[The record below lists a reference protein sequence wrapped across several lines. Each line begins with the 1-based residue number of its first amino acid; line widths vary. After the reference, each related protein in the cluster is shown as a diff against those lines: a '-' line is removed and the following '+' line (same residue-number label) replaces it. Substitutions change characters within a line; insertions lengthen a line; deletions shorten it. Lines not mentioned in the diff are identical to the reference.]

1 MKIFSKISKT
11 GYSNLSGFPALS
23 ENAVLRYLSFSALYV
38 AQGIPE
44 GMVIFGLPAWMAMNG
59 KSPAEIGSFTAI
71 ALIPWSFK
79 IIAAPLMDRFTFLPM
94 GRRRPWIIFGQTGLV
109 ASFLSM
115 AFIPDPLNNLTL
127 LMIAAFFVSLFSIFQ
142 DIAVDGMAI
151 DILPVDQQAR
161 ANGLMWGSKT
171 LGISASVAVGS
182 YIINAH
188 GFFYAISALSM
199 IVLLIMIVPVFLRER
214 PGEKI
219 MPWTKGKTS
228 EVSGKLQLHSWKG
241 ILKSLYQVFFLRVS
255 LIMGIAVFSY
265 CIGRGLLQTL
275 LPVFTVQELGW
286 TDSHYSQTF
295 ATVNLISGILGM
307 FVAGALI
314 DFFGKIRMMTFYLIT
329 LILVVIAF
337 TFLRSLWVHEVFI
350 YGFFAGFFI
359 LDTFITIAVFAT
371 AMQLCWKRISA
382 TQFTLFMAI
391 ANLGLAAGARL
402 LGPLT
407 ENLSWEYVILTV
419 VVFSSVMLVLIRYIH
434 FDSHLIK
441 VNRLE
446 AMQLA
451 VDEQKL
457 IPVPEK
463 VRITA

>member
-1 MKIFSKISKT
+1 MKILSKISKP
-11 GYSNLSGFPALS
+11 GYSNVSGFPALS
-23 ENAVLRYLSFSALYV
+23 ENAVLRYLSFSALYL

-44 GMVIFGLPAWMAMNG
+44 GLVIFGIPAWMAMNG

-79 IIAAPLMDRFTFLPM
+79 IIAAPLMDRFTWLPM
-94 GRRRPWIIFGQTGLV
+94 GRRRPWIIFGQTGLI

-127 LMIAAFFVSLFSIFQ
+127 LMVAAFSVSLFTIFQ

-171 LGISASVAVGS
+171 LGISASVAAGS
-182 YIINAH
+182 FIINAY
-188 GFFYAISALSM
+188 GFFYAISTLSF

-219 MPWTKGKTS
+219 MPWTKGVTS

-255 LIMGIAVFSY
+255 LIMGVAVFSY
-265 CIGRGLLQTL
+265 SVGRGLTQALM
-275 LPVFTVQELGW
+275 PVFTVQELGW
-286 TDSHYSQTF
+286 TDVSYSQTF
-295 ATVNLISGILGM
+295 ATVNMISGILGM

-314 DFFGKIRMMTFYLIT
+314 DFFGKIRMMTIYLCC
-329 LILVVIAF
+329 LIAIFFAMSF
-337 TFLRSLWVHEVFI
+337 MKSYWQNDMFI
-350 YGFFAGFFI
+350 FGFFAGFFI
-359 LDTFITIAVFAT
+359 LDTFITIAVFAI

-391 ANLGLAAGARL
+391 ANIGLATGAKL

-407 ENLSWEYVILTV
+407 TNLSWEFVILSV
-419 VVFSSVMLVLIRYIH
+419 VIFTSVMLVLIRYIH
-434 FDSHLIK
+434 FDSHLKK

-446 AMQLA
+446 ALQLVA
-451 VDEQKL
+451 DEQEL
-457 IPVPEK
+457 IPVPE
-463 VRITA
+463 RITA

>member
-1 MKIFSKISKT
+1 MKA
-11 GYSNLSGFPALS
+11 NRFPSLS
-23 ENAVLRYLSFSALYV
+23 ENAVLRYLSFSALYL

-44 GMVIFGLPAWMAMNG
+44 GLILFGIPAWLAMNG

-71 ALIPWSFK
+71 ALLPWSFK
-79 IIAAPLMDRFTFLPM
+79 IVAAPIMDRFTFLPM
-94 GRRRPWIIFGQTGLV
+94 GRRKPWIIFGQSGLV

-115 AFIPDPLNNLTL
+115 AFIPEPLNNLTL
-127 LMIAAFFVSLFSIFQ
+127 LMIAAFSVCLFTIFQ

-171 LGISASVAVGS
+171 LGISASVATGS
-182 YIINAH
+182 FIINAY
-188 GFFYAISALSM
+188 GFFYAITALSV
-199 IVLLIMIVPVFLRER
+199 IVLLIMFVPVFLRER
-214 PGEKI
+214 PGEKL

-228 EVSGKLQLHSWKG
+228 ESAGKLQLDSWKA
-241 ILKSLYQVFFLRVS
+241 IFKSLYQVFFLRVS

-265 CIGRGLLQTL
+265 SVGRGLLQTL

-286 TDSHYSQTF
+286 TDTHFSQTF

-307 FVAGALI
+307 FIAGALI
-314 DFFGKIRMMTFYLIT
+314 DFFGKIRMMTIYLLG
-329 LILVVIAF
+329 LIGIVVIMA
-337 TFLRSLWVHEVFI
+337 LMKNYWQNEMVV
-350 YGFFAGFFI
+350 YGFFAGTFI

-391 ANLGLAAGARL
+391 ANLGLAAGAKL

-407 ENLSWEYVILTV
+407 ENLSWQYVILTAV
-419 VVFSSVMLVLIRYIH
+419 IFSGMMLVLIRYIH
-434 FDSHLIK
+434 FDSHLQK

-446 AMQLA
+446 AIQLA
-451 VDEQKL
+451 KDQQAFEL
-457 IPVPEK
+457 VPDK
-463 VRITA
+463 IRVTV

>member
-1 MKIFSKISKT
+1 MT
-11 GYSNLSGFPALS
+11 NSGKNSFPALS
-23 ENAVLRYLSFSALYV
+23 ENAVLRYLSFSALYL

-44 GMVIFGLPAWMAMNG
+44 GLVIFGIPAWLAMNG
-59 KSPAEIGSFTAI
+59 KSPAEIGTLTAI

-79 IIAAPLMDRFTFLPM
+79 IVAAPLMDRFTWLPM
-94 GRRRPWIIFGQTGLV
+94 GRRRPWIIFGQLGLV

-127 LMIAAFFVSLFSIFQ
+127 LMVAAFSVSLFTIFQ

-171 LGISASVAVGS
+171 LGISASVAAGS
-182 YIINAH
+182 FIINAY
-188 GFFYAISALSM
+188 GFFYAISALSV

-219 MPWTKGKTS
+219 MPWTKGEIS
-228 EVSGKLQLHSWKG
+228 EVSGKLQLHSWKA

-265 CIGRGLLQTL
+265 SVGRGLLQTL

-307 FVAGALI
+307 FIAGALI
-314 DFFGKIRMMTFYLIT
+314 DFFGKIRMMTIYLCF
-329 LILVVIAF
+329 LIGIVLAM
-337 TFLRSLWVHEVFI
+337 TFMKSYWQNDLFI

-391 ANLGLAAGARL
+391 ANIGLAAGAKL

-407 ENLSWEYVILTV
+407 ENLNWEYVILTV
-419 VVFSSVMLVLIRYIH
+419 VAFTGVMLVLIRYIH
-434 FDSHLIK
+434 FDSHLKK

-451 VDEQKL
+451 ADEQEL

-463 VRITA
+463 LRLSI

>member
-1 MKIFSKISKT
+1 MNNTERVMKSSIT
-11 GYSNLSGFPALS
+11 DRFPALS
-23 ENAVLRYLSFSALYV
+23 ENAVLRYMSFSALYV

-44 GMVIFGLPAWMAMNG
+44 GMVIFGLPAWLAMNG

-79 IIAAPLMDRFTFLPM
+79 IIAAPLMDRFTWLPM
-94 GRRRPWIIFGQTGLV
+94 GRRRPWIIFGQLGLV

-127 LMIAAFFVSLFSIFQ
+127 LMIAAFSVSLFTIFQ

-171 LGISASVAVGS
+171 LGISASVAAGS
-182 YIINAH
+182 YIINAY
-188 GFFYAISALSM
+188 GFFYAISALSS

-219 MPWTKGKTS
+219 MPWTKGVTS
-228 EVSGKLQLHSWKG
+228 EVSGKLQLHSWKA
-241 ILKSLYQVFFLRVS
+241 ILKSLFQVFFLRVS
-255 LIMGIAVFSY
+255 IIMGIAVFGY
-265 CIGRGLLQTL
+265 CIGRGLIRAV
-275 LPVFTVQELGW
+275 LPVITVQELGW
-286 TDSHYSQTF
+286 TDTHYSQTF
-295 ATVNLISGILGM
+295 ATVNMISGIFGM

-314 DFFGKIRMMTFYLIT
+314 DFFGKIRMMTIYLIT
-329 LILVVIAF
+329 LILVVIVF
-337 TFLRSLWVHEVFI
+337 TSMKNYWVHEVFV

-407 ENLSWEYVILTV
+407 SNLSWDYVIATV
-419 VVFSSVMLVLIRYIH
+419 VIFASVMLFLIRFIH
-434 FDSHLIK
+434 FESHLKK

-451 VDEQKL
+451 ADERELTQAT
-457 IPVPEK
+457 ET
-463 VRITA
+463 VRLSI

>member
-1 MKIFSKISKT
+1 MITSLI
-11 GYSNLSGFPALS
+11 NRFPALS
-23 ENAVLRYLSFSALYV
+23 ENAVLRYLSFSALYL

-79 IIAAPLMDRFTFLPM
+79 IIAAPLMDRFTYLPM
-94 GRRRPWIIFGQTGLV
+94 GRRRPWIIFGQLGLV

-127 LMIAAFFVSLFSIFQ
+127 LMVAAFSVSLFTIFQ

-171 LGISASVAVGS
+171 LGISASVAAGS
-182 YIINAH
+182 YIINAY
-188 GFFYAISALSM
+188 GFFYAVSALSC

-219 MPWTKGKTS
+219 MPWTKGEIS
-228 EVSGKLQLHSWKG
+228 EVSGKLQLHSWKA
-241 ILKSLYQVFFLRVS
+241 ILKSLFQVFFLRVS
-255 LIMGIAVFSY
+255 IIMGIAVFSY
-265 CIGRGLLQTL
+265 CIGRGLIRAV

-286 TDSHYSQTF
+286 TDVSYSQTF

-314 DFFGKIRMMTFYLIT
+314 DFFGKIRMMTIYLLCLIGVVLAMT
-329 LILVVIAF
+329 LMKNYWQNEFVV
-337 TFLRSLWVHEVFI
+337 

-407 ENLSWEYVILTV
+407 ENLSWEYVILSV
-419 VVFSSVMLVLIRYIH
+419 VIFASVMLILIRYIH

-446 AMQLA
+446 TMQLA
-451 VDEQKL
+451 ADEREL
-457 IPVPEK
+457 IPAPEK
-463 VRITA
+463 IRLSI

>member
-1 MKIFSKISKT
+1 MKA
-11 GYSNLSGFPALS
+11 NRFPSLT
-23 ENAVLRYLSFSALYV
+23 ENAVLRYLSFSALYL

-44 GMVIFGLPAWMAMNG
+44 GLIMFGIPAWLAMNG

-71 ALIPWSFK
+71 ALLPWSFK
-79 IIAAPLMDRFTFLPM
+79 IVAAPIMDRFTFLPM
-94 GRRRPWIIFGQTGLV
+94 GRRKPWIIFGQSGLV

-115 AFIPDPLNNLTL
+115 AFIPEPLNNLTL
-127 LMIAAFFVSLFSIFQ
+127 LMIAAFSVCLFTIFQ
-142 DIAVDGMAI
+142 DIAIDGMAI

-171 LGISASVAVGS
+171 LGISASVATGS
-182 YIINAH
+182 FIINAY
-188 GFFYAISALSM
+188 GFFYAITALSV
-199 IVLLIMIVPVFLRER
+199 IVLLIMFVPVFLRER
-214 PGEKI
+214 PGEKL

-228 EVSGKLQLHSWKG
+228 ESAGKLQLDSWKA
-241 ILKSLYQVFFLRVS
+241 IFKSLYQVFFLRVS

-265 CIGRGLLQTL
+265 SVGRGLLQTL

-286 TDSHYSQTF
+286 TDTHFSQTF

-307 FVAGALI
+307 FIAGALI
-314 DFFGKIRMMTFYLIT
+314 DFFGKIRMMTIYLLG
-329 LILVVIAF
+329 LIGIVVIMA
-337 TFLRSLWVHEVFI
+337 LMKNYWQNEMVV
-350 YGFFAGFFI
+350 YGFFAGTFI

-391 ANLGLAAGARL
+391 ANLGLAAGAKL

-407 ENLSWEYVILTV
+407 ENLSWQYVILTAV
-419 VVFSSVMLVLIRYIH
+419 IFSGMMLVLIRYIH
-434 FDSHLIK
+434 FDSHLQK

-446 AMQLA
+446 AIQLA
-451 VDEQKL
+451 KDQQAFEL
-457 IPVPEK
+457 VPDK
-463 VRITA
+463 IRVTV

>member
-1 MKIFSKISKT
+1 MK
-11 GYSNLSGFPALS
+11 NLIINRFPSLS
-23 ENAVLRYLSFSALYV
+23 ENAVLRYLSFSVLYL

-59 KSPAEIGSFTAI
+59 KSPAEIGTFTSI

-79 IIAAPLMDRFTFLPM
+79 IIAAPLMDRFTYLPM
-94 GRRRPWIIFGQTGLV
+94 GRRRPWIIFGQTGLM

-127 LMIAAFFVSLFSIFQ
+127 LMVAAFSVSLFSIFQ
-142 DIAVDGMAI
+142 DIAVDGLAI

-171 LGISASVAVGS
+171 LGISASVAAGS
-182 YIINAH
+182 YIINAY
-188 GFFYAISALSM
+188 GFFYAITALSV

-214 PGEKI
+214 RGEKI
-219 MPWTKGKTS
+219 MPWTKGETS
-228 EVSGKLQLHSWKG
+228 EISSKLQLHSWKA

-255 LIMGIAVFSY
+255 IIMGVAVFSY
-265 CIGRGLLQTL
+265 SIGRGLIRAV

-286 TDSHYSQTF
+286 TDVSYSQTF
-295 ATVNLISGILGM
+295 ATVNMISGILGM

-314 DFFGKIRMMTFYLIT
+314 DFFGKIRMMTIYLLCLIGVVLAMT
-329 LILVVIAF
+329 LMKNYWQNEFVV
-337 TFLRSLWVHEVFI
+337 

-359 LDTFITIAVFAT
+359 LDTFISIAVFAT

-407 ENLSWEYVILTV
+407 TNLAWEYVILTV
-419 VVFSSVMLVLIRYIH
+419 VVFASVMLVLIRYIH
-434 FDSHLIK
+434 FDSHLKK

-451 VDEQKL
+451 ADEQEL
-457 IPVPEK
+457 IPSTEK

>member
-1 MKIFSKISKT
+1 MKNSIT
-11 GYSNLSGFPALS
+11 NRFPSLS
-23 ENAVLRYLSFSALYV
+23 ENAVLRYLSFSALYL

-44 GMVIFGLPAWMAMNG
+44 GMVLFGLPAWLAMNG

-79 IIAAPLMDRFTFLPM
+79 IIAAPLMDRFTYLPM
-94 GRRRPWIIFGQTGLV
+94 GRRRPWIIFGQLGLV

-127 LMIAAFFVSLFSIFQ
+127 LMIAAFSVSLFSIFQ

-171 LGISASVAVGS
+171 LGISASVAAGS
-182 YIINAH
+182 FIINAY
-188 GFFYAISALSM
+188 GFIYAISALSV

-219 MPWTKGKTS
+219 MPWTKGVTS
-228 EVSGKLQLHSWKG
+228 EISGKLQLHTWKA

-255 LIMGIAVFSY
+255 IIMGVAVFSY
-265 CIGRGLLQTL
+265 SIGRGLIRAV

-286 TDSHYSQTF
+286 TDVSYSQTF
-295 ATVNLISGILGM
+295 ATVNMISGILGM

-314 DFFGKIRMMTFYLIT
+314 DFFGKIRMMTIYLLCLIGVVLAMT
-329 LILVVIAF
+329 LMKNYWQNEFVV
-337 TFLRSLWVHEVFI
+337 

-359 LDTFITIAVFAT
+359 LDTFISIAVFAT

-382 TQFTLFMAI
+382 TQFTLFMAF

-407 ENLSWEYVILTV
+407 ENLNWEYVILTV
-419 VVFSSVMLVLIRYIH
+419 VVFVAVMLVLIRYIH

-446 AMQLA
+446 AMQLLA
-451 VDEQKL
+451 DNQVNQL
-457 IPVPEK
+457 VPGK
-463 VRITA
+463 IRITT

>member
-1 MKIFSKISKT
+1 MKV
-11 GYSNLSGFPALS
+11 NRFPSLS
-23 ENAVLRYLSFSALYV
+23 ENAVLRYLSFSALYL

-44 GMVIFGLPAWMAMNG
+44 GLIMFGIPAWLAMNG

-71 ALIPWSFK
+71 ALLPWSFK
-79 IIAAPLMDRFTFLPM
+79 IVAAPLMDRFTFLPM
-94 GRRRPWIIFGQTGLV
+94 GRRKPWIIFGQSGLV

-115 AFIPDPLNNLTL
+115 AFIPEPLNNLTL
-127 LMIAAFFVSLFSIFQ
+127 LMIAAFSVCLFTIFQ

-171 LGISASVAVGS
+171 LGISASVATGS
-182 YIINAH
+182 FIINAY
-188 GFFYAISALSM
+188 GFFYAITALSV
-199 IVLLIMIVPVFLRER
+199 IVLLIMFVPVFLRER
-214 PGEKI
+214 PGEKL

-228 EVSGKLQLHSWKG
+228 ESAGKLQLDSWKA
-241 ILKSLYQVFFLRVS
+241 IFKSLYQVFFLRVS

-265 CIGRGLLQTL
+265 SVGRGLLQTL

-286 TDSHYSQTF
+286 TDTHFSQTF

-307 FVAGALI
+307 FIAGALI
-314 DFFGKIRMMTFYLIT
+314 DFFGKIRMMTIYLLG
-329 LILVVIAF
+329 LIGIVVIMA
-337 TFLRSLWVHEVFI
+337 LMKNYWQNEMVV
-350 YGFFAGFFI
+350 YGFFAGTFI

-391 ANLGLAAGARL
+391 ANLGLAAGAKL

-407 ENLSWEYVILTV
+407 ENLSWQYVILTAV
-419 VVFSSVMLVLIRYIH
+419 IFSGMMLVLIRYIH
-434 FDSHLIK
+434 FDSHLQK

-446 AMQLA
+446 AIQLA
-451 VDEQKL
+451 KDQQAFEL
-457 IPVPEK
+457 VPDK
-463 VRITA
+463 IRVTV

>member
-1 MKIFSKISKT
+1 MITSLI
-11 GYSNLSGFPALS
+11 NRFPALS
-23 ENAVLRYLSFSALYV
+23 ENAVLRYLSFSALYL

-79 IIAAPLMDRFTFLPM
+79 IIAAPLMDRFTWLPM
-94 GRRRPWIIFGQTGLV
+94 GRRRPWIIFGQLGLV

-127 LMIAAFFVSLFSIFQ
+127 LMVAAFSVSLFSVFQ
-142 DIAVDGMAI
+142 DIAVDGLAI

-171 LGISASVAVGS
+171 LGVSASVAAGS
-182 YIINAH
+182 YIINAY
-188 GFFYAISALSM
+188 GFFYAVSALSCT
-199 IVLLIMIVPVFLRER
+199 VLLIMIVPVFLRER

-219 MPWTKGKTS
+219 MPWTKGETS
-228 EVSGKLQLHSWKG
+228 EVSGKLQLHSWKA
-241 ILKSLYQVFFLRVS
+241 ILKSLFQVFFLRVS

-265 CIGRGLLQTL
+265 SVGRGLLQTL

-286 TDSHYSQTF
+286 TDVSYSQTF
-295 ATVNLISGILGM
+295 ATVNMISGILGM

-314 DFFGKIRMMTFYLIT
+314 DFFGKIRMMTIYLLCLIGVVLAMT
-329 LILVVIAF
+329 LMKNYWQNEFVV
-337 TFLRSLWVHEVFI
+337 

-391 ANLGLAAGARL
+391 ANIGHATGAKL

-407 ENLSWEYVILTV
+407 ENLNWEYVILSV
-419 VVFSSVMLVLIRYIH
+419 VIFASVMLILIRYIH

-446 AMQLA
+446 TMQLA
-451 VDEQKL
+451 ADEREL

-463 VRITA
+463 IRLSI